1 MKILIAD
8 DNERVRTAV
17 ARLLSSET
25 GWTVCG
31 QATDGHEAV
40 AMTRD
45 LKPDVILLDVNMPGI
60 SGLEVARR
68 IRAENSITKIL
79 VMSQHDPVVLVPRA
93 IEAGAD
99 ACVDKSRLGIDL
111 VPAIAGLKKTADG
124 E

>member
-1 MKILIAD
+1 
-8 DNERVRTAV
+8 
-17 ARLLSSET
+17 
-25 GWTVCG
+25 
-31 QATDGHEAV
+31 
-40 AMTRD
+40 MTLD

-60 SGLEVARR
+60 SGLEVTRR

-111 VPAIAGLKKTADG
+111 VSAIAGLKKTADG